1 MFAQA
6 FATSPLRLLT
16 PRNHGSAAWVFLAN
30 LGGGLVDGDKIDI
43 RLDVDEG
50 ASALIG
56 TQSSTKVYR
65 SPRGCTQRLEVHAAG
80 GATVV
85 AIPDPVV
92 CFAGAHYKQE
102 IVAALAPDASFL
114 LLDGYTCGRSARGER
129 WAFDRYESRTTL
141 VRGGRTAIVDATCL
155 DRAHGPIAERMGRFE
170 VLLTLIAIGPRF
182 ASLRETMLASR
193 PAPTAT
199 DAEVVAASPV
209 STDAVILRV
218 GAERFEAA
226 SRALRP
232 SFSELTRVLGDDPFA
247 RKW

>member
-1 MFAQA
+1 
-6 FATSPLRLLT
+6 
-16 PRNHGSAAWVFLAN
+16 
-30 LGGGLVDGDKIDI
+30 
-43 RLDVDEG
+43 
-50 ASALIG
+50 
-56 TQSSTKVYR
+56 
-65 SPRGCTQRLEVHAAG
+65 
-80 GATVV
+80 
-85 AIPDPVV
+85 
-92 CFAGAHYKQE
+92 
-102 IVAALAPDASFL
+102 
-114 LLDGYTCGRSARGER
+114 
-129 WAFDRYESRTTL
+129 
-141 VRGGRTAIVDATCL
+141 
-155 DRAHGPIAERMGRFE
+155 MGRFE

-199 DAEVVAASPV
+199 DTEVVAASPV